1 MIFKNEKNSHDFI
14 DKYIELIQ
22 HFHHLSYHELKYK
35 FKEIVSEYD
44 TKTYFKG

>member
-14 DKYIELIQ
+14 DKYKNLIQ
-22 HFHHLSYHELKYK
+22 HFHHLSYDELKFK
-35 FKEIVSEYD
+35 FKEIVPEYD